1 MKRALVVLA
10 LLAGSACSDEKE
22 LRTALSIDPG
32 LSLASSLGGDVGLA
46 VDIDD
51 CSRIEG
57 PATATAE
64 GRTLATVDTP
74 EPLTFASGSRFIINI
89 PASALTADAFGLPV
103 AIDITVEAVCDG
115 ERVKS
120 TPYALTYVPT
130 LRGIPTAP
138 GVSRFWPADVEG
150 ELLSCNG
157 TSLQRHDSTG
167 ALLSEVQLGFSCA
180 LGELRGNIGERRY
193 LTVANG
199 GMAAIDPGPV
209 LVWTRHGV
217 GSSSAPDDNF
227 VFDAAWTNATD
238 DIIVQYKLVA
248 GGETFVALADRDT
261 GLNLSP
267 TMPLVHI
274 ALGAVTRDPNGN
286 IAVLTAEKELVENVY
301 YIELFTP
308 AGVQVRPPVQAS
320 RYPVG
325 TPYAE
330 FSFDGDRLYVSADDG
345 EQNRWLQSV
354 AVADGAV
361 TQLTQPASGFRFV
374 VGEAYFRL
382 LAASESGFVWL
393 NRDTG
398 AQDSAVFAPDSG
410 NNFYRL
416 RVEPDGSCIML
427 ADETGAASAGGFY
440 VFAPSGSPVIRLNG
454 GDQAYGWLAESW
466 SGGSLV
472 SVLDASAADVQVVP
486 TGAEYADLAD

>member
-1 MKRALVVLA
+1 MKRAFVILV
-10 LLAGSACSDEKE
+10 LLAGSACSDDEE
-22 LRTALSIDPG
+22 LRTALTIDPE
-32 LSLASSLGGDVGLA
+32 LSLASALGGDVGLA

-57 PATATAE
+57 PATAEAE
-64 GRTLATVDTP
+64 GRLLATVEAP
-74 EPLTFASGSRFIINI
+74 EPLTFAGGSRFIINI
-89 PASALTADAFGLPV
+89 PASALTAEAFGVPV
-103 AIDITVEAVCDG
+103 AVAIVVEAVCDG

-120 TPYALTYVPT
+120 APYALTYVPT

-138 GVSRFWPADVEG
+138 GVTRFWPSDVEG
-150 ELLSCNG
+150 ELLSCDG
-157 TSLQRHDSTG
+157 TSLQRHDSAGT
-167 ALLSEVQLGFSCA
+167 LLSEIDLGFSCT

-193 LTVANG
+193 LTVNSG

-209 LVWTRHGV
+209 LVWARHGV

-227 VFDAAWTNATD
+227 VFDAAWTNAED
-238 DIIVQYKLVA
+238 DIIVQYKHVA
-248 GGETFVALADRDT
+248 GGETFVALADRNT

-274 ALGAVTRDPNGN
+274 ALGAVTRDPSGN
-286 IAVLTAEKELVENVY
+286 IAVLTAEKELIENVY
-301 YIELFTP
+301 YVELFTP
-308 AGVQVRPPVQAS
+308 AGTQVRPPVQAS

-345 EQNRWLQSV
+345 EQNRWIQSV
-354 AVADGAV
+354 MVADGAI
-361 TQLTQPASGFRFV
+361 TQLTQPADGFRFV

-382 LAASESGFVWL
+382 LAASEDGFIWL

-398 AQDSAVFAPDSG
+398 APESAPFAPDSG
-410 NNFYRL
+410 NSFFRL
-416 RVEPDGSCIML
+416 RVEPDGSSIML
-427 ADETGAASAGGFY
+427 ADTTGVASASGFY
-440 VFAPSGSPVIRLNG
+440 VFAPDGSDVIRLHG
-454 GDQAYGWLAESW
+454 SDQAYGWLAESW
-466 SGGSLV
+466 TGGSLI

-486 TGAEYADLAD
+486 SGAEYADLAD